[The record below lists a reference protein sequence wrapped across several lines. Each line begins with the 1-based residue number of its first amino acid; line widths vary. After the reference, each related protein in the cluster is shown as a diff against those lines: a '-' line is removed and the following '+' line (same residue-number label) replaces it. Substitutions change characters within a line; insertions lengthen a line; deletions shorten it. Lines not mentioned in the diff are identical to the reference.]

1 MVHLQND
8 STGDS
13 YAISLEMTCSTALLI
28 EREMG
33 RIYPGDSLHNSQSHA
48 PLC

>member
-13 YAISLEMTCSTALLI
+13 YAISLEMTSSTALLI